1 MRLSIFG
8 TTLAT
13 VLLALGLSPDGLQ
26 AAKAAKNIPLRVE
39 FADGASDNIRS
50 DGFGTYQDGVNGAVA
65 YINSALH
72 WSLTFAT
79 NTFDTGGRQLNFFFG
94 NCLLPLPEICDYPF
108 LSGNAVAQIQA
119 APRDVNG
126 LPITN
131 GLLGMPVGQPLRAFI
146 QLRVLG
152 QPDEWTLCMKPE
164 TDGFCGLSDNSTYA
178 RIVRVSS
185 NLWEF
190 SSTTEPDAYGGSD
203 VADLL
208 KTTGNGKR
216 KMVSVEGTFSM
227 PFRFTATCVNAADCP

>member
-13 VLLALGLSPDGLQ
+13 VLLALGLSHEGLQ
-26 AAKAAKNIPLRVE
+26 AARAKNIPLRIQ

-50 DGFGTYQDGVNGAVA
+50 DGIGTYQDGVSGVVA
-65 YINSALH
+65 YINSAFG

-94 NCLLPLPEICDYPF
+94 NCLLQLPEICDPPF
-108 LSGNAVAQIQA
+108 QSANAVAQIQA

-126 LPITN
+126 LDVTN
-131 GLLGMPVGQPLRAFI
+131 GLLGMPVGPQLRAFI

-164 TDGFCGLSDNSTYA
+164 NDGFCALSDNATYA
-178 RIVRVSS
+178 RVQRVSS
-185 NLWEF
+185 SSWEF
-190 SSTTEPDAYGGSD
+190 LSTATPDTYGRSD
-203 VADLL
+203 IADLL

-216 KMVSVEGTFSM
+216 KTVSVEGTFSM
-227 PFRFTATCVNAADCP
+227 PFQFTATCVNAAECS